1 MFAVLICVTHPRI
14 HNAKSAL
21 LAIEV
26 RGRTCHGT
34 IGFVGSVGTVALSI
48 AVSAHRNAGSVVGAT
63 EFVFGAIGRGARRRF
78 VRLIVAVEFSVAD
91 VSSADTS
98 AAVALV
104 LIGGA
109 SERRRLLLAALFV
122 IARSTVNNVI
132 ASVLGWNASFVTF
145 EPLVAAAT
153 IRPADEAGTVQFHA
167 EWTQT
172 FGSVRSGSADVTAS
186 ARVHATSMIR
196 AEIIF
201 LDDDKFGILNFQIG

>member
-1 MFAVLICVTHPRI
+1 M
-14 HNAKSAL
+14 
-21 LAIEV
+21 
-26 RGRTCHGT
+26 
-34 IGFVGSVGTVALSI
+34 
-48 AVSAHRNAGSVVGAT
+48 
-63 EFVFGAIGRGARRRF
+63 
-78 VRLIVAVEFSVAD
+78 IVAVEFSVAD

-98 AAVALV
+98 AAVAFK

-109 SERRRLLLAALFV
+109 SERRRLVLAAFFV
-122 IARSTVNNVI
+122 IAGSTVNNIV

-153 IRPADEAGTVQFHA
+153 NRPADVVSVVQFHA
-167 EWTQT
+167 KWTQT

-201 LDDDKFGILNFQIG
+201 LDDDKFAILNFQIG